1 MSEQNTFLQGF
12 GLISKLA
19 LNCLLWAAVR
29 IVRGRFGP
37 LGGHCNDNKA
47 CVIKTIVIAITIFI
61 VTTIMIILVVLI
73 IIFLIV
79 ITILKMTSCHPLAA
93 PRQPR
98 RTQARPPSL
107 LAKIIVI
114 GIIIIV
120 IVIIVIIIIIITIRI
135 IFSIVIGIISL

>member
-47 CVIKTIVIAITIFI
+47 CVIKTIAIAITIFI
-61 VTTIMIILVVLI
+61 VTTMIILVVLI

>member
-47 CVIKTIVIAITIFI
+47 CVIKTIAIAITIFI

-79 ITILKMTSCHPLAA
+79 MVTQHIPTMTKSHHGGELSVMMKVGMCQCQKPTIHHTPCDELYFGVYM
-93 PRQPR
+93 
-98 RTQARPPSL
+98 
-107 LAKIIVI
+107 
-114 GIIIIV
+114 
-120 IVIIVIIIIIITIRI
+120 
-135 IFSIVIGIISL
+135 